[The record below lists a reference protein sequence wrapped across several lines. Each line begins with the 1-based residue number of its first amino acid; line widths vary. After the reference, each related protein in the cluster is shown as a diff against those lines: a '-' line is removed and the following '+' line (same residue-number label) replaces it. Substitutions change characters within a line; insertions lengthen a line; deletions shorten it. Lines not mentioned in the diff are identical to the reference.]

1 MFRKSKWFK
10 VFWLAPIVFSLL
22 LAASVNDATETPS
35 TATREAQFT
44 GSITAINGDT
54 WTVGG
59 VSVIVPVSAEVKGN
73 LQVGDMVKVA
83 GTVQA
88 DGSVLADKIEK
99 K

>member
-1 MFRKSKWFK
+1 MFSKSKWFK

-22 LAASVNDATETPS
+22 LAACAPGAGALQSQTASVNDATEIKDNP
-35 TATREAQFT
+35 Q
-44 GSITAINGDT
+44 I
-54 WTVGG
+54 
-59 VSVIVPVSAEVKGN
+59 
-73 LQVGDMVKVA
+73 GDMVKVA